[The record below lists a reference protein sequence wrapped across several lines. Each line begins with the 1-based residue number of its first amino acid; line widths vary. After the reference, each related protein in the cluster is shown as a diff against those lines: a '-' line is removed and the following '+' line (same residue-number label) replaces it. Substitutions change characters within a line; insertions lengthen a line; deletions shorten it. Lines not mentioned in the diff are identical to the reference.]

1 MCVEVELTLG
11 GRRVW
16 KLGKQK
22 KGLGLQLEANITD
35 PEGRNKDQDID
46 NLMPVMLFPS
56 HSLIHLFIRQT
67 PAEHR

>member
-1 MCVEVELTLG
+1 MCVEVELLLG

-22 KGLGLQLEANITD
+22 KGLGLQLETNITD

-46 NLMPVMLFPS
+46 DPMPVMLFPS

-67 PAEHR
+67 SAEHR

>member
-22 KGLGLQLEANITD
+22 KGLGLQLETNITD

-46 NLMPVMLFPS
+46 DPMPVMLFHS

-67 PAEHR
+67 SAEHR